1 MRVQLLVTKTDFCIP
16 NLENELRD
24 VGINYEIDY
33 IEENPDQV
41 AAHNIRHSPNIF
53 VNGELV
59 FRHQPTERELKDFFH
74 IH

>member
-33 IEENPDQV
+33 VEENPDLV

-53 VNGELV
+53 VDGKLV
-59 FRHQPTERELKDFFH
+59 FRRQPTERELKDFFH